1 VTASAVTARHSTN
14 RPWPRRQGGF
24 TLIEILVVV
33 VIIGV
38 IIVGAMLSLGAT
50 GKDGQLERERDR
62 LAALMAYVHERGSML
77 TLEYGIRCG
86 QHGYRFV
93 YFDNITSRWMPETTD
108 DTLRLRRM
116 PAGLSL
122 QLVIEG
128 KPIVLTD
135 KSLTIDKRATT
146 PAGGTVSALGDLP
159 SSFTDQLADNAP
171 QVLLFSNG
179 DTNAFA
185 LTITRDGVG
194 RNATLQS
201 SADGKIQVSDILEPK
216 K

>member
-1 VTASAVTARHSTN
+1 VTGRLSSGSST
-14 RPWPRRQGGF
+14 PSRQRGF

-38 IIVGAMLSLGAT
+38 VIVGALLSLGAT
-50 GKDGQLERERDR
+50 GKDSQLERERDR
-62 LAALMAYVHERGSML
+62 LADLMSYVHERGGML

-93 YFDNITSRWMPETTD
+93 YFDNVSNQWVPETTD
-108 DTLRLRRM
+108 DTLRLRHM
-116 PAGLSL
+116 PAGLTL

-128 KPIVLTD
+128 RPIVLSD
-135 KSLTIDKRATT
+135 KALTVSKRATT
-146 PAGGTVSALGDLP
+146 PAGGTVSALGDLT
-159 SSFTDQLADNAP
+159 SSFNDQLADNSP

-179 DTNAFA
+179 ETNVFA

-194 RNATLQS
+194 RNVTLQS
-201 SADGKIQVSDILEPK
+201 AADGTIQVSDIMEPK
-216 K
+216 R

>member
-1 VTASAVTARHSTN
+1 VTARHCPA
-14 RPWPRRQGGF
+14 RPPAPRHGGF
-24 TLIEILVVV
+24 TLIEVLVVV

-50 GKDGQLERERDR
+50 GKDSQLERERDR
-62 LAALMAYVHERGSML
+62 LAALMAYVHERGGML

-93 YFDNITSRWMPETTD
+93 YFDNVTSQWVPETTD
-108 DTLRLRRM
+108 DTLRPRRM

-128 KPIVLTD
+128 RPIVLTD
-135 KSLTIDKRATT
+135 KALTIDKRATT
-146 PAGGTVSALGDLP
+146 PAGGTVSTLGELS
-159 SSFTDQLADNAP
+159 SSFTDQLAGNAP
-171 QVLLFSNG
+171 QMLLFSNG
-179 DTNAFA
+179 ETNAFA

-194 RNATLQS
+194 RNVTLQS
-201 SADGKIQVSDILEPK
+201 SADGTVKVSDILEPK

>member
-1 VTASAVTARHSTN
+1 VTARQRPGRST
-14 RPWPRRQGGF
+14 PARQHGF

-38 IIVGAMLSLGAT
+38 IIVGALLSLGAT
-50 GKDGQLERERDR
+50 GKDSQLERERDR
-62 LAALMAYVHERGSML
+62 LASLMAYVHERGGML

-93 YFDNITSRWMPETTD
+93 YFDHITNQWVPEATD
-108 DTLRLRRM
+108 DTLRSRNL
-116 PAGLSL
+116 PGGLSL

-128 KPIVLTD
+128 RPIVLND
-135 KSLTIDKRATT
+135 KALTVSKVATT
-146 PAGGTVSALGDLP
+146 PAGGTVSTLGDMP
-159 SSFTDQLADNAP
+159 SSFSNQASDNSP
-171 QVLLFSNG
+171 QVMLFSNG
-179 DTNAFA
+179 ETNSFA

-194 RNATLQS
+194 RSVTLQS
-201 SADGKIQVSDILEPK
+201 GDDGTVHVSDIVEAK